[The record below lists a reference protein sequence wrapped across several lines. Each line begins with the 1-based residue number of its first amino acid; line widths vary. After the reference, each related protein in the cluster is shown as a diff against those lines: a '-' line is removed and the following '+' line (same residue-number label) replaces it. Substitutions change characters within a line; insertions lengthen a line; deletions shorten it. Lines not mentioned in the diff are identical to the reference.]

1 MPTSRKRH
9 MVTETD
15 EITAALERVR
25 AVTDDKVNI
34 GELVLLGAERKVEL
48 AEAERNDSGR
58 RAALREQFLDRT
70 RSGAGVDFEALLRVH
85 DEGWAGR
92 GAGG

>member
-15 EITAALERVR
+15 EISAALDRVR
-25 AVTDDKVNI
+25 AVSNDKVAL
-34 GELVLLGAERKVEL
+34 GELLLLGAERKVEL
-48 AEAERNDSGR
+48 MEAKRGDADR

-70 RSGAGVDFEALLRVH
+70 RSGAGVDFDALLRVH
-85 DEGWAGR
+85 DEGWAGHS
-92 GAGG
+92 AGG

>member
-15 EITAALERVR
+15 EINAALERVR
-25 AVTDDKVNI
+25 AVTDEKVSL
-34 GELVLLGAERKVEL
+34 GELVLLGAERKVEI
-48 AEAERNDSGR
+48 AQAKRDDADR
-58 RAALREQFLDRT
+58 RAVLREQFLDRT

-85 DEGWAGR
+85 DEGWAGQ
-92 GAGG
+92 GTGG